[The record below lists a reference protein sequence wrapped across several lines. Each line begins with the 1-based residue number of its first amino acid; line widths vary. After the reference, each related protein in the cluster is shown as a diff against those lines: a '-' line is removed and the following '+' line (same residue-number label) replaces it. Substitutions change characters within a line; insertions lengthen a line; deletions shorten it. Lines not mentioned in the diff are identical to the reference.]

1 MLLFQLSKEQALMYV
16 ESIKKDIE
24 DAESRAREGKMGVR
38 EQEPR
43 EEVDRIRK
51 LVEAD
56 EREKEER

>member
-1 MLLFQLSKEQALMYV
+1 MLFQLSKEQALMYV
-16 ESIKKDIE
+16 ESIE
-24 DAESRAREGKMGVR
+24 DAESRAREGKMGER

-51 LVEAD
+51 LVEEE

>member
-24 DAESRAREGKMGVR
+24 DAESRAREGKMG